1 MKNKA
6 NTTNSRSVL
15 NKAKFDRVLKRIEQ
29 GCTTI
34 KDAQFIRELIMTGI
48 NPEADGGIRS

>member
-34 KDAQFIRELIMTGI
+34 KDAQFIRELMTGI
-48 NPEADGGIRS
+48 NQEADGGIHS